1 MPITEKVK
9 SMTDEEFLKLVE
21 TELKKDYVAMM
32 EELDQLFIMSLA
44 NNGKLTTR
52 RAERLNELLH
62 KKATYDLGLSDVVE
76 GLDEGYV
83 ITPFCSIL

>member
-9 SMTDEEFLKLVE
+9 SMTDEFLKLVE
-21 TELKKDYVAMM
+21 TELKKDYVATM

-44 NNGKLTTR
+44 NKLTTH

-62 KKATYDLGLSDVVE
+62 KKATYDLGLSHVVE

-83 ITPFCSIL
+83 ITPFCSR

>member
-9 SMTDEEFLKLVE
+9 SMTDEFLKLVE

-32 EELDQLFIMSLA
+32 EELDQLFIMSR
-44 NNGKLTTR
+44 NNLTKE
-52 RAERLNELLH
+52 RAERLNELLT
-62 KKATYDLGLSDVVE
+62 KKATYDLGFSDVVE

-83 ITPFCSIL
+83 ITPFCSIF

>member
-9 SMTDEEFLKLVE
+9 SMTDEFLKLVE

-32 EELDQLFIMSLA
+32 EELDQLFLMSIA
-44 NNGKLTTR
+44 NKLTTH

-62 KKATYDLGLSDVVE
+62 KKATYDLGLSHVVE

-83 ITPFCSIL
+83 ITPFCSR

>member
-9 SMTDEEFLKLVE
+9 SMTDEFLKLVE

-32 EELDQLFIMSLA
+32 EELDQLFLMSIA
-44 NNGKLTTR
+44 NKLTTH

-62 KKATYDLGLSDVVE
+62 KKAT
-76 GLDEGYV
+76 
-83 ITPFCSIL
+83 